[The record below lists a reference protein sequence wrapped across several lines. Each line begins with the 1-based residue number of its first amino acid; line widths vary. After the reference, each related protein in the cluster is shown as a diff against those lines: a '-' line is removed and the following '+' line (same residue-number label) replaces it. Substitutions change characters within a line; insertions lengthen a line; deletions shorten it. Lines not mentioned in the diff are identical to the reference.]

1 GVLSDSKATQ
11 SKVRDPFF
19 GLSFFRRNK
28 YMHGKFPNNGNP
40 FRPGRDRPAG
50 AGEDLGEG
58 DLKDVKA
65 DHGQGHSRVAGG

>member
-1 GVLSDSKATQ
+1 MQD
-11 SKVRDPFF
+11 
-19 GLSFFRRNK
+19 
-28 YMHGKFPNNGNP
+28 KFPDNGNP

-65 DHGQGHSRVAGG
+65 DHGQGHSRLARG